1 MYFAIAFLTISI
13 VGALITARTLCGY
26 NQIPVYIKI
35 LVFLLFWAMWSMPI
49 ILGGIRHNEWISI
62 SFYNKLALTGYFLFG
77 TAFLFFALI
86 ILRDMIWAVAYGIA
100 KLMGKASLSWSPMNV
115 SALTKANL
123 VTIIIGL
130 LIAFYALF
138 EGIKSPTVK
147 EINIKTPL
155 VDKEIKILQINDMHI
170 ESSKPVRWFA
180 KVVELANAQDADLI
194 LMPGDIVD
202 DRVENISEHLSV
214 LQNLKSRYGVYISPG
229 NHELY
234 NGLMFIQNRLQKM
247 GFKWL
252 FGNGENVK
260 GLPIFVAGI
269 PDLPILRKK
278 AGFDKILDKAKAE
291 NYKILL
297 AHNPTMADAYLARG
311 FDLQLSG
318 HTHGGQIFPFHI
330 PVWIANHYLAGLY
343 EIGKGKL
350 YISRGT
356 GYWGPPMRLLASSDM
371 TLIRLIPEK

>member
-1 MYFAIAFLTISI
+1 MYFAIVFLTISV

-26 NQIPVYIKI
+26 NQIPVYAKI
-35 LVFLLFWAMWSMPI
+35 LVFLLFWAMWCMPI
-49 ILGGIRHNEWISI
+49 ILGGIRHNGWLTVSL
-62 SFYNKLALTGYFLFG
+62 YNNLSMIGYFLFG
-77 TAFLFFALI
+77 TAFLLFALI
-86 ILRDMIWAVAYGIA
+86 VFRDIVWALIYGIA
-100 KLMGKASLSWSPMNV
+100 KVATKISSDWSPMNIT
-115 SALTKANL
+115 ALTKANI
-123 VTIIIGL
+123 VTVILGL
-130 LIAFYALF
+130 ITAFYALYA
-138 EGIKSPTVK
+138 GIKAPAVK
-147 EINIKTPL
+147 EIEITAPQ

-170 ESSKPVRWFA
+170 DSSKPVSRFA
-180 KVVELANAQDADLI
+180 QVVELANAQDADLI

-202 DRVENISEHLSV
+202 DRVEVLSEHLAE
-214 LQNLKSRYGVYISPG
+214 LQKLKSRYGVYISAG

-234 NGLMFIQNRLQKM
+234 NGMMFIQNRLQQM

-252 FGNGENVK
+252 SGNGENVE

-278 AGFDKILDKAKAE
+278 AGFDKILNNAKAE

-297 AHNPTMADAYLARG
+297 AHNPTMAEAYLARG

-318 HTHGGQIFPFHI
+318 HTHGGQIFPFHL

-343 EIGKGKL
+343 EVGKGKL

-356 GYWGPPMRLLASSDM
+356 GYWGPPMRLFAPSDM
-371 TLIRLIPEK
+371 TLIRLLPEK

>member
-26 NQIPVYIKI
+26 NQIPVYAKI
-35 LVFLLFWAMWSMPI
+35 LVFLLFWAMWSMPV
-49 ILGGIRHNEWISI
+49 ILGGIRHNGWLTVGL
-62 SFYNKLALTGYFLFG
+62 YNNLSMIGYFLFG
-77 TAFLFFALI
+77 TAFLLFALI
-86 ILRDMIWAVAYGIA
+86 VLRDIVWALIYGIA
-100 KLMGKASLSWSPMNV
+100 KVTTKISSDWSPMNIT
-115 SALTKANL
+115 ALTKANI
-123 VTIIIGL
+123 VTVILGL
-130 LIAFYALF
+130 ITAFYALYA
-138 EGIKSPTVK
+138 G
-147 EINIKTPL
+147 IKTPAVKKIEITAPQ

-170 ESSKPVRWFA
+170 DSSKPVSRFTQ
-180 KVVELANAQDADLI
+180 VVELANAQDADLI

-202 DRVENISEHLSV
+202 DRVEVLSEHLAE
-214 LQNLKSRYGVYISPG
+214 LQKLKSRYGVYISAG

-234 NGLMFIQNRLQKM
+234 NGMMFIQNRLQKM

-252 FGNGENVK
+252 SGNGENVK

-278 AGFDKILDKAKAE
+278 AGFDKILNNAKAE

-297 AHNPTMADAYLARG
+297 AHNPTMAEAYLARG

-318 HTHGGQIFPFHI
+318 HTHGGQIFPFHL
-330 PVWIANHYLAGLY
+330 PVWIVNHYLAGLY
-343 EIGKGKL
+343 EVGKGKL

-356 GYWGPPMRLLASSDM
+356 GYWGPPMRLFAPSDM
-371 TLIRLIPEK
+371 TLIRLLPEK